1 MASLGVRRREMKLTL
16 VVADAR
22 VKAAALRS
30 SGQASRRTPKHLG
43 YGMTCLGRGRFGMRS
58 WGAGRMGLQMWRVG
72 LLVLMV
78 VGLLG
83 CKSGGTTAAPTATAE
98 KPFMSA
104 VAGNPPAVVED
115 VPAPEKLDGFDG
127 KRAYEQVVK
136 QVSYGPRPAG
146 SAALGQLQNYLETE
160 LKSYGCAVETD
171 AFSADTPAGRLAMK
185 NLLVKIPGEK
195 PGIILLGTHYDTK
208 RLENFVGADDG
219 GSSTGVMLEIAR
231 LLCGRKPAGKYAV
244 WIAFFDGEEAVNKEW
259 VDPDNR
265 YGSREMAARLS
276 NSGDLLKVRAF
287 LLADIVGGRS
297 PHFKRDGEST
307 KWLKDMVWSVAERL
321 GYGSVFVKEP
331 TNFGGDDHYSF
342 TARHVPSVDIMDLD
356 TNDVPYWHTPEDT
369 IDKISARTLAIVGHT
384 ILESVKELQQK

>member
-1 MASLGVRRREMKLTL
+1 MKLTL
-16 VVADAR
+16 VLADAG
-22 VKAAALRS
+22 VKAA
-30 SGQASRRTPKHLG
+30 ASRRTPHWLW
-43 YGMTCLGRGRFGMRS
+43 YGIRG
-58 WGAGRMGLQMWRVG
+58 MGVWQAWVLS
-72 LLVLMV
+72 LVAV
-78 VGLLG
+78 VALG
-83 CKSGGTTAAPTATAE
+83 CKSGGVPAAPAAGQ
-98 KPFMSA
+98 PFMSA

-115 VPAPEKLDGFDG
+115 APAPEKMDGFDG

-136 QVSYGPRPAG
+136 QVSFGPRPAG

-171 AFSADTPAGRLAMK
+171 SFSADTPAGRLAMK
-185 NLLVKIPGEK
+185 NFLVKIPGEK

-231 LLCGRKPAGKYAV
+231 LLCGQKQAGKYAV

-265 YGSREMAARLS
+265 YGSREMAAKLA
-276 NSGDLLKVRAF
+276 NSGDLPKVKAF
-287 LLADIVGGRS
+287 ILADLVGGKN
-297 PHFKRDGEST
+297 PHFLRDGEST
-307 KWLKDMVWSVAERL
+307 KWLKDFVWGVAGKL
-321 GYGSVFVKEP
+321 GYGNIFESAP

-342 TARHVPSVDIMDLD
+342 TARHVPSADIMDLD
-356 TNDVPYWHTPEDT
+356 TRDVPYWHTPEDAM
-369 IDKISARTLAIVGHT
+369 DKISARTLAIVGHT

>member
-1 MASLGVRRREMKLTL
+1 MTGWGTGRAWVLALVA
-16 VVADAR
+16 VVA
-22 VKAAALRS
+22 
-30 SGQASRRTPKHLG
+30 
-43 YGMTCLGRGRFGMRS
+43 
-58 WGAGRMGLQMWRVG
+58 
-72 LLVLMV
+72 
-78 VGLLG
+78 LG
-83 CKSGGTTAAPTATAE
+83 CKSGGTTAAPAATAE

-104 VAGNPPAVVED
+104 VAGNPPAVAED

-136 QVSYGPRPAG
+136 QVSFGPRPAG

-185 NLLVKIPGEK
+185 NILVKIPGEK

-231 LLCGRKPAGKYAV
+231 LLCGQKQAGKYAV

-265 YGSREMAARLS
+265 YGSREMAARLA
-276 NSGDLLKVRAF
+276 NSGDLPKVRAF
-287 LLADIVGGRS
+287 LLADLVGGRK
-297 PHFKRDGEST
+297 PHFRRDGGST
-307 KWLKDMVWSVAERL
+307 KWVVDLVWGIAAKL
-321 GYGSVFVKEP
+321 GYSKIFLKEE
-331 TNFGGDDHYSF
+331 TDIGGDDHFSF
-342 TARHVPSVDIMDLD
+342 TKRNVPSVDIIDLD
-356 TNDVPYWHTPEDT
+356 LNDVPYWHTPEDT
-369 IDKISARTLAIVGHT
+369 VDKISARTLAIVGHT